1 LNSIGL
7 SLMIILDCVGG
18 EFLACFAVVLG
29 GLCDPV
35 SHAFEF
41 MDTGG

>member
-1 LNSIGL
+1 LIGNLNSIGL

-29 GLCDPV
+29 SLGDLV
-35 SHAFEF
+35 AHAL
-41 MDTGG
+41 